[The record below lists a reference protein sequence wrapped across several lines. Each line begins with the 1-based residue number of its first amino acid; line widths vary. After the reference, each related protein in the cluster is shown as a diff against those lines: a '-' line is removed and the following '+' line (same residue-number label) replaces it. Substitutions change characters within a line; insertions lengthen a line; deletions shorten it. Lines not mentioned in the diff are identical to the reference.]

1 MPYRLEVDSF
11 SGAAVAE
18 VPIGVP
24 AGRGGFGPALALTY
38 GSGAPNAEF
47 GVGWALGGPL
57 AITVSTRCHLP
68 RYDGSDAYS
77 FTGAGDLVPA
87 LVNQVGEWVAD
98 VRDEGA
104 FWVRG
109 HRARLEQGFLRVE
122 KWTEK
127 STGRVHWRTR
137 DVQDV
142 LTVYG
147 LAADGS
153 SRIADPADPARTW
166 SWLADA
172 QYDPFGNVLAYDY
185 VAEDLKSVDHTRSS
199 ERGRAPSAHR
209 YLKSIRYANTRPI
222 MFGAA
227 EPAGNRWAL
236 SVVFDYGDHADTG
249 GAPDPGPSAAWP
261 VRPDPVSAF
270 SAGFDVRRRRLCRRI
285 LQVHDFPDLGAQP
298 VVVAAYALDYDEQP
312 AGSTLTAVRYTGYRR
327 DGGKLTSRSL
337 PALSFSYSQ
346 PRPAAA
352 FADAP
357 PETAVGA
364 PAGLGGSY
372 RWVDLYGDG
381 LPGILAQ
388 QGGSWYYKRNEGG
401 GSFAAP
407 EPVPAV
413 PSWNLA
419 ESVLGDF
426 DADGNTE
433 LAVLRGRDA
442 GWFSYD
448 RDARAWGAFH
458 ALPNLP
464 HQETAGLV
472 VQWIDLDGD
481 GRSDLLLADPDRVVW
496 YRNEGEYGFAGPFM
510 QTRPGT
516 DARPPPLTADP
527 ALDYF
532 FADMT
537 GDGLADQ
544 VLVRNGRIEYWP
556 NLGQGRFGGAVLM
569 DDAPTFAADWAF
581 DARRV
586 RLVDLDG
593 TGGADVLYLGEG
605 EVRYWRNAGGNA
617 LVEGGAL
624 TGLPHLDDLAA
635 IDVLDFTGDGT
646 PSLVWS
652 SALAGAPSAMRYLP
666 LTGSV
671 TPRLLVGVDD
681 GMGQSTTLS
690 YASSAAHEL
699 RDRAAGRPWA
709 TRLPAHHTVVDRLVV
724 ADAIGSTSLTQ
735 RYEYH
740 DGAYDG
746 RERAFAGFGHVD
758 RYDADAGPA
767 ADGAVTACVRSWH
780 HHGLALGGPLPQAYA
795 GDALEPFVPAG
806 RFEPTA
812 APADAAEHVAG
823 LRALRGRVV
832 RRELFAT
839 DADGARLADPV
850 EVVREGARIR
860 RLQPATGHHEAAF
873 FAYPAERL
881 TAVYESAAEDP
892 RVTHELTL
900 AVDDSGTPTRE
911 LTIAYARRADAAPD
925 TPAQQV
931 PIAIAREQDV
941 AGVQTADRHVLGI
954 PLEQRE
960 YEVGGLTL
968 ASGAVL
974 DRDQAA
980 ADLPAV
986 LADPLRFDQA
996 FGAGPQARLIGRTR
1010 ALYWDDDQAG
1020 VLPAG
1025 SFGAPLLLHHD
1036 ESAVFTPQWAADT
1049 FGSKVRAADLSAA
1062 GYVLDDGLW
1071 WKSSDVNEHAA
1082 PAHFRLLTATVR
1094 RGGERTTFSYDA
1106 DDLDVLTV
1114 TDALNNV
1121 TAATYDHQA
1130 RAVATLTDLNDNVT
1144 EVRYDALRVPVV
1156 TATYGEVLDD
1166 QGIRR
1171 PLGEDALS
1179 AYAPPVGATV
1189 TSALADPGSHLQRA
1203 GSAFFYDLDAFAVR
1217 GAPPSVVTLAREE
1230 LVHDGKGGGTPGG
1243 RVTVVVEYLD
1253 GLGRA
1258 LQRKQLVEPGDAV
1271 ERDAVSALVLDAEGV
1286 PRQAPADPRWLADGT
1301 VVYDRKGQAVR
1312 VYEPFHSA
1320 TAAYEGDAELAHF
1333 GVFQQYSY
1341 DATGRSVRA
1350 DFPNGTFGRTEHT
1363 AWTCVGH
1370 DANDTV
1376 QDSDYRVL
1384 REGLPAT
1391 DPEHLALTKAQAH
1404 AGTPT
1409 TVAYDPLGREVRRIT
1424 LVAVGEAQ
1432 ATESTLDARGQEVA
1446 LTDQRGLTA
1455 YQCRYDMLG
1464 RVLHVTSADA
1474 GDAWTLIDADDRPVQ
1489 VVNGRSVRITR
1500 TFDALDRLVG
1510 ARVQGAGLDNL
1521 VQQVQYG
1528 EDGTLA
1534 DAKLRNLRGHPVVH
1548 WDEAGTSTVARYDL
1562 AGRALRHERRVRTG
1576 YDAEPDW
1583 AHPGPGEALDATV
1596 HATVIDYD
1604 ALGRP
1609 VTVTVPDG
1617 TTRSLTYLAGGG
1629 LQAVSMSSDDGKLA
1643 DLGILAGAQYDARGE
1658 RVTTAL
1664 GNGVTVTRAFDPQT
1678 FRVARLTARRSAG
1691 AAAQRLL
1698 QDIAY
1703 TYDPVGNVVLCVDAA
1718 QTPANP
1724 GPFLQGLNV
1733 VPDSEYTYD
1742 ALYRL
1747 TGATGRVHQ
1756 ALLPN
1761 DYVPGAAGTVRG
1773 TRHLTLNNGAAVERY
1788 ARTYTYDDAGNL
1800 TRIRHAGATRNWTT
1814 DVWVSATSNRGMPA
1828 LDPAGNP
1835 VTNPGARFDPAGNPT
1850 SMPHLRALDYDY
1862 RNAPSRA
1869 IVIDRSS
1876 TGGPDDDE
1884 RYVYDALGQR
1894 VRVVAQRLVT
1904 GTTVEITDTL
1914 YLDGCEITTIR
1925 RADQVLLRRRTSHV
1939 GDGSGRLAIVHRWDV
1954 DTAARETDDTSAARV
1969 RFQLP
1974 DHLGSAVLEVDDTAA
1989 VITYEEFFPYGG
2001 SSFLAG
2007 DDDREVAVKDYRFCG
2022 APQDAATG
2030 FYYFGA
2036 RYYVPWIGRW
2046 LTTDPAGPVD
2056 DPNLYRYV
2064 HSNPVTFVDPTGL
2077 QTTTTPPQQR
2087 GQRQTV
2093 RGPMPQSV
2101 VDSWNAM
2108 SDAQRANAIRQ
2119 HYVWYMTADGV
2130 EWMPKEQA
2138 RQKMASQLAAGENV
2152 AEFQLAKPRAPHRDR
2167 STVTHQGDTE
2177 TITFEPE
2184 NIVANPKALSVDPE
2198 DAIGPGAGGTAPDS
2212 GNGTQAGRATSG
2224 ADGHD
2229 SPGAQ
2234 QGSGDGARGAGGET
2248 AGGGRDSGSG
2258 DPGSTGVHDASGSS
2272 GTQTAPGA
2280 DAGPTGT
2287 DATGSS
2293 GTGSGGTGSGGAGV
2307 GPGAGSVGSGSG
2319 GGGAGSVGT
2328 GTAGSGTGSGGPG
2341 TAGAGAGAG
2350 ADAGANGGRGSLGGQ
2365 PGGVAGGVEG
2375 GTGTRP
2381 GAGGHGG
2388 PGSSPDGDPNLPSP
2402 NGLTAP
2408 SPGQGAS
2415 GGAGDGP
2422 PGAPRPGQ
2430 GNGTEAGGD
2439 GGTAHQPGGHGTSAT
2454 GTPGGKGME
2463 PSDGGGQ
2470 SPPHQRTFGDRVIK
2484 YFGYLNI
2491 EFGGGDPNGES
2502 GGVPGGHGTHNW
2514 GGWGQALY
2522 AALSVVGAVLMFFGG
2537 AELKAAF
2544 AGLKAGLKTALSAAL
2559 KVFTREFWS
2568 AAGSKIAS
2576 LSARAAAAALPR
2588 RAWWRLVEL
2597 FPKWTQSG
2605 WRTLGLS
2612 RATQT
2617 ELALWDE
2624 VLHAEQVAV
2633 GRTAGGAGH
2642 LHAALQAD
2650 GSTAVILDNW
2660 LTDRGIQWT
2669 QRWQDVFN
2677 RALYDRAALVS
2688 SPISVMSGRAFTL
2701 GEVFAAE
2708 AGAAS
2713 GGIQNIPFWPGP

>member
-1 MPYRLEVDSF
+1 VEVDSF

-18 VPIGVP
+18 VPIGVST
-24 AGRGGFGPALALTY
+24 GRGGFGPSLALTY
-38 GSGAPNAEF
+38 GSGAPNSEF
-47 GVGWALGGPL
+47 GVGWALSGLL
-57 AITVSTRCHLP
+57 AITVSMRCHLP

-77 FTGAGDLVPA
+77 FTGTGDLVPA
-87 LVNQVGEWVAD
+87 LVIQAGEWVAD

-104 FWVRG
+104 FWVRR

-122 KWTEK
+122 QWTEK

-147 LAADGS
+147 LAADGL
-153 SRIADPADPARTW
+153 SRIADPSDPARTW
-166 SWLADA
+166 SWLPDA
-172 QYDPFGNVLAYDY
+172 QYDPFGNVIAYDY
-185 VAEDLKSVDHTRSS
+185 VAEDLQSVDHTRAC
-199 ERGRAPSAHR
+199 ERGRASSAHR
-209 YLKSIRYANTRPI
+209 YLKSVRYANTKPI
-222 MFGAA
+222 AFGSA

-249 GAPDPGPSAAWP
+249 GAPDPGPSVVWP
-261 VRPDPVSAF
+261 VRPDPVSAY

-285 LQVHDFPDLGAQP
+285 LQVHDFPDLDAQP
-298 VVVAAYALDYDEQP
+298 VVVGAYALDHDKQP
-312 AGSTLTAVRYTGYRR
+312 SGSTLTAVRYTGYRR

-388 QGGSWYYKRNEGG
+388 QGGSWYYKRNEGS

-407 EPVPAV
+407 EPVPAI

-433 LAVLRGRDA
+433 LAIMHGRDA

-448 RDARAWGAFH
+448 REASSWGAFH
-458 ALPNLP
+458 ALPSLP
-464 HQETAGLV
+464 HQEAAGMV

-481 GRSDLLLADPDRVVW
+481 GRSDLLVADPDRVVW
-496 YRNEGEYGFAGPFM
+496 YRNEGEHGFAGPFT
-510 QTRPGT
+510 QTRPST
-516 DARPPPLTADP
+516 DALPPPLTADP

-544 VLVRNGRIEYWP
+544 VLVRNGRVEYWP
-556 NLGQGRFGGAVLM
+556 NLGQGRFGPAVLM
-569 DDAPTFAADWAF
+569 DDTPNFAADWAF

-586 RLVDLDG
+586 RLVDIDG
-593 TGGADVLYLGEG
+593 TGGADVIYIGEG
-605 EVRYWRNAGGNA
+605 EIRYWRNAGGNA
-617 LVEGGAL
+617 VVEGGVL

-635 IDVLDFTGDGT
+635 IDVLDFTGDGR

-652 SALAGAPSAMRYLP
+652 SALAGAPSAIRYLP
-666 LTGSV
+666 LTGAV

-690 YASSAAHEL
+690 YSSSAAHEL

-709 TRLPAHHTVVDRLVV
+709 TRLPAHHTVVDRLAI

-767 ADGAVTACVRSWH
+767 SDGAVTACVRTWH
-780 HHGLALGGPLPQAYA
+780 HHGLAAGGPLLQVYT
-795 GDALEPFVPAG
+795 GDPLEPLVAAG
-806 RFEPTA
+806 RFEPAA
-812 APADAAEHVAG
+812 APENATEHMAG
-823 LRALRGRVV
+823 LRALRGHVV
-832 RRELFAT
+832 RRELYAT
-839 DADGARLADPV
+839 DANGAILADPI
-850 EVVREGARIR
+850 EVLQEGVRIR
-860 RLQPATGHHEAAF
+860 RLQPAAGHHEASF
-873 FAYPAERL
+873 FAYTAERI
-881 TAVYESAAEDP
+881 TAVYESEAGDP
-892 RVTHELTL
+892 RVAHELTL

-911 LTIAYARRADAAPD
+911 MTIAYARRNTATPD
-925 TPAQQV
+925 TPAQQSPV
-931 PIAIAREQDV
+931 AIAREQDV
-941 AGVQTADRHVLGI
+941 TGVEAAGRHILGI

-960 YEVGGLTL
+960 YEVGGFAL

-974 DRDQAA
+974 DRDQVAT
-980 ADLPAV
+980 DLPAV
-986 LADPLRFDQA
+986 LAAPLRFDQA
-996 FGAGPQARLIGRTR
+996 FGGGLQARLIGRAR
-1010 ALYWDDDQAG
+1010 ALYWDDDQAAAR
-1020 VLPAG
+1020 PAG

-1036 ESAVFTPQWAADT
+1036 ESAVFTPQWATAT
-1049 FGSKVRAADLSAA
+1049 FGPKLGAAEFTGA

-1071 WKSSDVNEHAA
+1071 WKSSEVNEYAA
-1082 PAHFRLLTATVR
+1082 AAHFRLLTATVR
-1094 RGGERTTFSYDA
+1094 RGGERTAFGYDA

-1114 TDALNNV
+1114 IDTLGNV

-1144 EVRYDALRVPVV
+1144 EIRYDALRVPVA
-1156 TATYGEVLDD
+1156 TATHGDVLDD
-1166 QGIRR
+1166 GGTRQ
-1171 PLGEDALS
+1171 PLGEDPLS
-1179 AYAPPVGATV
+1179 AYAPPAGATV
-1189 TSALADPGSHLQRA
+1189 ESALADPGGHLQRA
-1203 GSAFFYDLDAFAVR
+1203 TTAVFYGLDAFAMR

-1243 RVTVVVEYLD
+1243 RVMVVVEYLD
-1253 GLGRA
+1253 GLGRT
-1258 LQRKQLVEPGDAV
+1258 LQHKQLVEPGDAV
-1271 ERDAVSALVLDAEGV
+1271 ERDANGTLVLDAEGV
-1286 PRQAPADPRWLADGT
+1286 PRQAHADPRWLAGGN

-1312 VYEPFHSA
+1312 SYEPFHSA
-1320 TAAYEGDAELAHF
+1320 TAEYEGDAELARF

-1341 DATGRSVRA
+1341 DAAGRIVRA

-1363 AWTCVGH
+1363 AWTCVGY

-1376 QDSDYRVL
+1376 QDSDYRVV
-1384 REGLPAT
+1384 REGLPSA

-1409 TVAYDPLGREVRRIT
+1409 VVAYDPLRREVRQTT
-1424 LVAVGEAQ
+1424 LIAPGEAH
-1432 ATESTLDARGQEVA
+1432 AAESTLDARGQELA

-1455 YQCRYDMLG
+1455 YECRPDMLG
-1464 RVLHVTSADA
+1464 RVLYVTSADA
-1474 GDAWTLIDADDRPVQ
+1474 GETWTLIDADDRPVQ
-1489 VVNGRSVRITR
+1489 LFNGRSVQITR
-1500 TFDALDRLVG
+1500 TFDPLDRLVG
-1510 ARVQGAGLDNL
+1510 VSVRGAGLDNL

-1528 EDGTLA
+1528 EDGALA

-1548 WDEAGTSTVARYDL
+1548 YDEAGTSTVVRYDL
-1562 AGRALRHERRVRTG
+1562 QGRVLRHERRVRTA

-1583 AHPGPGEALDATV
+1583 AHPGAGEALDTAV

-1617 TTRSLTYLAGGG
+1617 TTRSLKYLAGGG
-1629 LQAVSMSSDDGKLA
+1629 LQAVSMSSDDGKLT
-1643 DLGILAGAQYDARGE
+1643 DLDVLAGAEYDARGE
-1658 RVTTAL
+1658 RVTTSL
-1664 GNGVTVTRAFDPQT
+1664 GNGVTVTRTFDPQT
-1678 FRVARLTARRSAG
+1678 FRVARLTTRRSTG
-1691 AAAQRLL
+1691 RPAQRLL

-1703 TYDPVGNVVLCVDAA
+1703 TYDPVGNVVLCVDGA

-1733 VPDSEYTYD
+1733 VPDCEYTYN

-1747 TGATGRVHQ
+1747 VGATGRVHQ
-1756 ALLPN
+1756 TLLPN
-1761 DYVPGAAGTVRG
+1761 DYVPEAAGTIRG

-1788 ARTYTYDDAGNL
+1788 RRSYSYDDAGNL
-1800 TRIRHAGATRNWTT
+1800 KRIRHVGVTRNWTT
-1814 DVWVSATSNRGMPA
+1814 DVWVSATSNRGLPA
-1828 LDPAGNP
+1828 LDPGGNP
-1835 VTNPGARFDPAGNPT
+1835 VTNPDARFDAAGNPT

-1862 RNAPSRA
+1862 RSAPSRA
-1869 IVIDRSS
+1869 VIIDRSS
-1876 TGGPDDDE
+1876 TGKPDNDE
-1884 RYVYDALGQR
+1884 RYVYDAQGQR

-1914 YLDGCEITTIR
+1914 YLDGCEIKTIR
-1925 RADQVLLRRRTSHV
+1925 RAGQVLLRRKTSHV
-1939 GDGSGRLAIVHRWDV
+1939 SDGSGRLAIIHRWDV
-1954 DTAARETDDTSAARV
+1954 DTGARETNDTSAPRV

-1974 DHLGSAVLEVDDTAA
+1974 DHLGSAVLEVDDGAA

-2007 DDDREVAVKDYRFCG
+2007 DNDREVAVKDYRFCG
-2022 APQDAATG
+2022 AQQDAATG

-2046 LTTDPAGPVD
+2046 LTPDPAGPAD

-2064 HSNPVTFVDPTGL
+2064 HSNPVNLVDPTGL

-2087 GQRQTV
+2087 GHRQTV
-2093 RGPMPQSV
+2093 RGPRAPQAV
-2101 VDSWNAM
+2101 IDSWNAM
-2108 SDAQRANAIRQ
+2108 DNAQQANVLSQ
-2119 HYVWYMTADGV
+2119 HYVWHKTASGV
-2130 EWMPKEQA
+2130 EWIPKAQA
-2138 RQKMASQLAAGENV
+2138 LKKMESALAAGKDVSQFEV
-2152 AEFQLAKPRAPHRDR
+2152 VKPHKPHKPHRDR
-2167 STVTHQGDTE
+2167 STVTHQGGTE
-2177 TITFEPE
+2177 TITFEPPH
-2184 NIVANPKALSVDPE
+2184 IVVHPKVLSTDPE
-2198 DAIGPGAGGTAPDS
+2198 DAADPGADGAAPDS
-2212 GNGTQAGRATSG
+2212 GSGTRGGRATNG
-2224 ADGHD
+2224 GDGHGD
-2229 SPGAQ
+2229 HNSPGAQ
-2234 QGSGDGARGAGGET
+2234 QGSDGGARGARGEP
-2248 AGGGRDSGSG
+2248 AGAGQGSDSA
-2258 DPGSTGVHDASGSS
+2258 DPESTGVHGAGGSS

-2280 DAGPTGT
+2280 GPAGTGPGGGAGGTGT
-2287 DATGSS
+2287 GSR
-2293 GTGSGGTGSGGAGV
+2293 GTGSGAGTAGIGPGDGGAG
-2307 GPGAGSVGSGSG
+2307 GPGRA
-2319 GGGAGSVGT
+2319 GT
-2328 GTAGSGTGSGGPG
+2328 GTAGDGPGGGPG
-2341 TAGAGAGAG
+2341 TAGARSGAG
-2350 ADAGANGGRGSLGGQ
+2350 GGVDDRGSLDGQ

-2375 GTGTRP
+2375 GNGTPPGASDHGGTGTS
-2381 GAGGHGG
+2381 
-2388 PGSSPDGDPNLPSP
+2388 PGSDTNLPSP

-2408 SPGQGAS
+2408 TPGQGT
-2415 GGAGDGP
+2415 GPGAGDGSQ
-2422 PGAPRPGQ
+2422 GTQRSGQ
-2430 GNGTEAGGD
+2430 GNGTGTGGD
-2439 GGTAHQPGGHGTSAT
+2439 PGSASQPGGHGTSAT
-2454 GTPGGKGME
+2454 GTPGGKGRE
-2463 PSDGGGQ
+2463 SSGESGQ
-2470 SPPHQRTFGDRVIK
+2470 SPPHQRTFGDRIIK
-2484 YFGYLNI
+2484 YFGYLNF
-2491 EFGGGDPNGES
+2491 EFGGGGLSGES
-2502 GGVPGGHGTHNW
+2502 GGVPGGQGTHNW

-2522 AALSVVGAVLMFFGG
+2522 AVLSVANTVLMFFGG
-2537 AELKAAF
+2537 AELKTAF
-2544 AGLKAGLKTALSAAL
+2544 AGLKAGLKTALTAAL
-2559 KVFTREFWS
+2559 KVFTREFWG

-2597 FPKWTQSG
+2597 FPKWSQSG
-2605 WRTLGLS
+2605 WRTLRLA
-2612 RATQT
+2612 RATET

-2642 LHAALQAD
+2642 LHAALRAD

-2660 LTDRGIQWT
+2660 LADRGIQWT

-2677 RALYDRAALVS
+2677 RALYDRASLLNQ
-2688 SPISVMSGRAFTL
+2688 PISVMSGRAFTL
-2701 GEVFAAE
+2701 GEVIAAE

-2713 GGIQNIPFWPGP
+2713 GGIFNIPFWPGP